1 MDEKQMRKAYQKWAK
16 EQGHPFHDI
25 VVLRGPASSDPELI
39 DSFSE
44 MAEKA
49 WLACY
54 QHLAPQ
60 WQPIETAPRD
70 GTMIMLG
77 RPAIE
82 DCDAISVPGFWMD
95 AVDDGIDFM
104 GGDAGFVDVNFQQF
118 SGGRTFGDLASQYA
132 ANQPTHWMPLP
143 AAPDAARELEKK
155 TC

>member
-54 QHLAPQ
+54 QHLAPMVEDAERLSWMLDNPHWRVIYEIPRGGHIRWAMTEEGERWGQ
-60 WQPIETAPRD
+60 WHADARK
-70 GTMIMLG
+70 
-77 RPAIE
+77 AI
-82 DCDAISVPGFWMD
+82 
-95 AVDDGIDFM
+95 
-104 GGDAGFVDVNFQQF
+104 
-118 SGGRTFGDLASQYA
+118 
-132 ANQPTHWMPLP
+132 
-143 AAPDAARELEKK
+143 DAAREQEKK